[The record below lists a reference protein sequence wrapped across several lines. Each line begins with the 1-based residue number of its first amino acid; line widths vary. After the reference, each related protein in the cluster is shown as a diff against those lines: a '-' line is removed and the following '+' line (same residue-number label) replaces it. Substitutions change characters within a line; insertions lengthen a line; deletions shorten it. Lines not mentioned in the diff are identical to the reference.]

1 MNKTYA
7 DYPSST
13 IKDDILNWSG
23 LSVAGGILILLT
35 GLITVIIN
43 YKFFKWIIYLIIG
56 INSLALLLLLIG
68 MGIGSKHV

>member
-7 DYPSST
+7 DFPSST

-35 GLITVIIN
+35 GLITIIIN
-43 YKFFKWIIYLIIG
+43 YKYFKWIIYLIIG

-68 MGIGSKHV
+68 MGIGSKYV

>member
-35 GLITVIIN
+35 GIITIIIN
-43 YKFFKWIIYLIIG
+43 YKYFKWIIYIIIG

-68 MGIGSKHV
+68 MGIGSKYV